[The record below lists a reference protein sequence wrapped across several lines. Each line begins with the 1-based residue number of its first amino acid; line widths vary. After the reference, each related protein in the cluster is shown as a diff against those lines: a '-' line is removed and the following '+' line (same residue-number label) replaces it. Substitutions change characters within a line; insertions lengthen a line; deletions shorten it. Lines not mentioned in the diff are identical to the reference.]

1 MKKILIIGPNFFDY
15 THKIA
20 YVFSSKGYNT
30 YVENF
35 DDPVHP
41 FNGITKLKYKFSF
54 DKEQQK
60 KISRKNYKSY
70 IEKRFAQISPDLVFI
85 LNGNILETSTL
96 DFFRESSKV
105 VLWMF
110 DNIKRFPY
118 SVSLV
123 NHVDLFLCF
132 DQSDIDLLQ
141 NQGVE
146 AFFLPQAYDVN
157 SYYPLFNKDKDIDI
171 LFVGNIYGY
180 EKRKILLNRV
190 IDKYGDRCKIK
201 IYGIYQY
208 FSKNPLKWLLRP
220 HKNIF
225 SNNIVAP
232 NLVNNLYNR
241 SKIVLNIHHQEQK
254 KGANPKVY
262 EICGSGAYQICD
274 KNPFIESLFKNG
286 EVGLYE
292 NEEELFELIDYALTY
307 DMSDKAKAAYDIVV
321 NNHTFDK
328 RIEQMLDLL
337 K

>member
-132 DQSDIDLLQ
+132 D
-141 NQGVE
+141 
-146 AFFLPQAYDVN
+146 
-157 SYYPLFNKDKDIDI
+157 
-171 LFVGNIYGY
+171 
-180 EKRKILLNRV
+180 
-190 IDKYGDRCKIK
+190 
-201 IYGIYQY
+201 
-208 FSKNPLKWLLRP
+208 
-220 HKNIF
+220 
-225 SNNIVAP
+225 
-232 NLVNNLYNR
+232 
-241 SKIVLNIHHQEQK
+241 
-254 KGANPKVY
+254 
-262 EICGSGAYQICD
+262 
-274 KNPFIESLFKNG
+274 
-286 EVGLYE
+286 
-292 NEEELFELIDYALTY
+292 
-307 DMSDKAKAAYDIVV
+307 
-321 NNHTFDK
+321 
-328 RIEQMLDLL
+328 
-337 K
+337 